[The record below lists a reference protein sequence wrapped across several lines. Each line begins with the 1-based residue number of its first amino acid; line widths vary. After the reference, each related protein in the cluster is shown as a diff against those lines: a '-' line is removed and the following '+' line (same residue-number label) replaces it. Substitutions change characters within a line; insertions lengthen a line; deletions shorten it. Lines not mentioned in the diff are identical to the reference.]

1 MYTIYLSRR
10 WGLSLIISAPHSPS
24 FSTGTPPCPT
34 LQPVD
39 QTPFSEAYLGFEGN
53 ELQNHLHG
61 EEASEEHVEDVHG
74 NFEEAA
80 LAIVLRGVEGL

>member
-1 MYTIYLSRR
+1 MGSSTDYFCPSLSFFQY
-10 WGLSLIISAPHSPS
+10 WHAPLSI
-24 FSTGTPPCPT
+24 PPVPA
-34 LQPVD
+34 D
-39 QTPFSEAYLGFEGN
+39 QIPFSEAYLGFEGN

-80 LAIVLRGVEGL
+80 LAIVLRGGEGL